1 MIWQILTQ
9 ISQEAPRYGLDAD
22 EVIGRLVY
30 GVGTRLVTSWGDPA
44 LGGVYKL
51 VAVLQ
56 NGDWDSAIKISDTL
70 AKTPNP
76 GNKRL
81 WRLYDKRNKATA
93 DLLAL
98 HSEDPGQSER
108 ILLRHPTDHT
118 KYRIVRQTD
127 LSAIEPLQ
135 TTVYTDGKLA
145 YEPPPLEEIRRQR
158 DADLERL
165 DPGIRR
171 LVNPHIYHV
180 SLSQQLWDLKQE
192 LIEEGASAEF
202 GLRTGLVDG

>member
-1 MIWQILTQ
+1 
-9 ISQEAPRYGLDAD
+9 
-22 EVIGRLVY
+22 
-30 GVGTRLVTSWGDPA
+30 

-56 NGDWDSAIKISDTL
+56 DGDWDSAIKISDTL

-76 GNKRL
+76 GNKKL
-81 WRLYDKRNKATA
+81 WRLYDNRNKATA

-98 HSEDPGQSER
+98 HTEDPRQER
-108 ILLRHPTDHT
+108 ILLRHPMDHT
-118 KYRIVRQTD
+118 KYRIVRQAD
-127 LSAIEPLQ
+127 LSNIEPLQ
-135 TTVYTDGKLA
+135 TTVYADGKLA
-145 YEPPPLEEIRRQR
+145 YDPPPLDEIRRQR
-158 DADLERL
+158 DMDLERL

-192 LIEEGASAEF
+192 LIEDARSQNLA
-202 GLRTGLVDG
+202 